1 MPHRAAWTLHVLIQP
16 GFLVALGR
24 KHQVIKIILRR
35 VLLEDREQGAELSHL
50 RLRSRIRSPPHYIYR
65 FFCFLSGISKCES
78 RRVGAQL
85 FIYVV
90 QASVAHRGGA
100 EERREA

>member
-1 MPHRAAWTLHVLIQP
+1 LLSISCALAASADFPLRINTAANAKPSGHVLDNRAQLFFFIE
-16 GFLVALGR
+16 F
-24 KHQVIKIILRR
+24 I
-35 VLLEDREQGAELSHL
+35 SC
-50 RLRSRIRSPPHYIYR
+50 SPPHYIYR